1 MGDAAGWVESHVFA
15 PWRRRLWSGVAG
27 GLVLEVGVG
36 SGPNIP
42 YYPANA
48 KVTAVDVNPGRIEAA
63 RQRALAL
70 GSPVELRVM
79 NSERLD
85 FPDAA
90 FDSAVATLVFCSV
103 PDPVQGLRELGRV
116 VKPGGDIRLV
126 EHVRIDRPVIGRLMD
141 WLDPVMM
148 LLGGE
153 HLNRRTVANV
163 IRSGLQLVSVEDLT
177 RGGLVKLIAARS
189 PCRLT
194 ESGSKYQKGR

>member
-1 MGDAAGWVESHVFA
+1 V
-15 PWRRRLWSGVAG
+15 
-27 GLVLEVGVG
+27 
-36 SGPNIP
+36 I
-42 YYPANA
+42 
-48 KVTAVDVNPGRIEAA
+48 AVDVNPGRIEAA

-79 NSERLD
+79 DSEKLD
-85 FPDAA
+85 FPDDT

-103 PDPVQGLRELGRV
+103 PNPVQGLRELGRV

-177 RGGLVKLIAARS
+177 RGGLVKLIVARS

-194 ESGSKYQKGR
+194 ESGSKYQEGAGNAV